1 MLVMVR
7 LEHCER
13 LTTLMVKPCG
23 DPFCPLTEGL
33 KFPLPVN
40 ARINSCRVAIHPSGF
55 SRAKVLHITF
65 LRLVC
70 RIQTWLH

>member
-7 LEHCER
+7 LEHCEK

-40 ARINSCRVAIHPSGF
+40 ARINCCRVAILPSGF
-55 SRAKVLHITF
+55 SRAKALQITS
-65 LRLVC
+65 LRLIC
-70 RIQTWLH
+70 RSQT